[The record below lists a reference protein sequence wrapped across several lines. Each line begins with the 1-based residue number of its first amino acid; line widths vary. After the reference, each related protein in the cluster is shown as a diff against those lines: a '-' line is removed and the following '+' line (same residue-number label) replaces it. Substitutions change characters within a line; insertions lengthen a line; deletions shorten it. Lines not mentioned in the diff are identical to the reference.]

1 MTDESI
7 QRASQM
13 SSTFAHKLE
22 SLYQSCVLDD
32 RAPYRRQGRKHDYS
46 TEVAEMIETLQDKAL
61 FGVVPNRVG
70 HPGFAGFKHQGFIRN
85 PSLLKGSLIVYA
97 NRLEWQKERLLIAQ
111 PAGWAEDLQPVTC
124 QVVESDSSSG
134 EEED

>member
-1 MTDESI
+1 
-7 QRASQM
+7 
-13 SSTFAHKLE
+13 
-22 SLYQSCVLDD
+22 
-32 RAPYRRQGRKHDYS
+32 
-46 TEVAEMIETLQDKAL
+46 MIETLQDKAL

-70 HPGFAGFKHQGFIRN
+70 HPGFAGFKHQGLIHN

-111 PAGWAEDLQPVTC
+111 PAGWAEDLQPVNAH
-124 QVVESDSSSG
+124 QVVESDSSSSG